1 MAEEW
6 VNFWGV
12 IVAALIGAL
21 TLLLTATMVQGNFK
35 ADKLAEA
42 KRDVFLKLVDS
53 WMSYLLNVNSFRI
66 QEVNEYRNI
75 IFQSNK
81 ELVSS
86 LHKSSFVS
94 DPATKKEIMEFTIY
108 FSLENLKL
116 NSLIFAWFNPDEKN
130 RSDLEYKSMM
140 ILEDLGNRA
149 LSLQKKLRCELGVKN
164 DPEIDLYLEKI
175 QKDFANEMKQYLFS
189 GTKFK

>member
-1 MAEEW
+1 MFEIDPSFAGA
-6 VNFWGV
+6 VVG
-12 IVAALIGAL
+12 ALIGAVAL
-21 TLLLTATMVQGNFK
+21 FIIAQTTASQVQENFK

-66 QEVNEYRNI
+66 QKFDEYRSI

-86 LHKSSFVS
+86 LHKSSFIS
-94 DPATKKEIMEFTIY
+94 DPETKKVIMEFTIY

-116 NSLIFAWFNPDEKN
+116 TSLIFAWFNPDDEN

-140 ILEDLGNRA
+140 ILEDLGNKA
-149 LSLQKKLRCELGVKN
+149 LSLQNKLRSELGIKN
-164 DPEIDLYLEKI
+164 DPEIDLYLDKI
-175 QKDFANEMKQYLFS
+175 QKDFANEMKRFLFN
-189 GTKFK
+189 